1 MENFLEENE
10 EGKQANKRP
19 GSLTS
24 SAEKLILNRTG
35 GGAGRQRRLR
45 RAAATPPARRGACS
59 MADKARTRQ
68 GLSSS
73 LADNTNYQG
82 TNDVKGK
89 AKRRNKLLQDL
100 NLRQFEEGIGGMIGG
115 HGRTRISLPTTYRT
129 SERGRAGGAA
139 GLNRSQ

>member
-1 MENFLEENE
+1 MENFSEENE

-45 RAAATPPARRGACS
+45 RAAATPPARRGVAP
-59 MADKARTRQ
+59 AAWQIKRARGKGSPPPSRITPRYE
-68 GLSSS
+68 
-73 LADNTNYQG
+73 NE
-82 TNDVKGK
+82 VKGK

-115 HGRTRISLPTTYRT
+115 HGRTRISLPPT
-129 SERGRAGGAA
+129 ERASAGGRAAWRG
-139 GLNRSQ
+139 